1 MSRGTNAI
9 LALAVPSALMLLT
22 QALAWEGGYFQWYYV
37 LPIAVLVPWL
47 PILRSRAEH
56 QGHRTLLLDGLV
68 CLVAAARIFTPA
80 VPVSGHALFLTYTF
94 FTIPNRWYRL
104 ASGAAFLH
112 AAWLK
117 AVVWNEAGSFV
128 GGVLLGIVLAV
139 SVLWRSGRATAR
151 SDGPPPAAGSPKA
164 PPQA

>member
-139 SVLWRSGRATAR
+139 SVLWRSDRQ
-151 SDGPPPAAGSPKA
+151 PAAGSPKA